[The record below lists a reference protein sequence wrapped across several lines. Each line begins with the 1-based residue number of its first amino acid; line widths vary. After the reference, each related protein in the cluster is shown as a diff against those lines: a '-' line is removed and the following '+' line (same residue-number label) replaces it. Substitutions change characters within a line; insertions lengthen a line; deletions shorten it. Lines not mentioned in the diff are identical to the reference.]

1 MAVLCVPPFDPGTAY
16 PTLGGQVKAFIE
28 ERFTF
33 GPGSLA
39 GQPAMVDPEKES
51 YLWSIYELYP
61 PGHPLAGRRRYNR
74 AALEMR
80 KGVGKTSFAAWVV
93 AAELH
98 PESPVRWA
106 GWNPDGT
113 PKTGRPVNSPFIPM
127 LADSKG
133 QADEL
138 CYAFVKSILEA
149 SDDADYFDIGQ
160 ERITR
165 IGANGSADGWAVA
178 VSGAPG
184 SRDGALTTFQHVDE
198 AHRLYLPR
206 IREAHETMLQNL
218 PKRPQEDPWTLYT
231 STAGKPGQGSIE
243 EDLRAEA
250 EEIAEGKREDP
261 TYFYVSRWAGD
272 HHKDLTTVE
281 ARIEAI
287 AEATG
292 PVGEWAP
299 GQFERIARDYD
310 RKGVD
315 RAYWERVWLNR
326 WRQGESQAFDMIR
339 VREVLA
345 RESRIADGSFVA
357 LGFDGA
363 RFRDATVLVAVDIET
378 GLSELLGMWERP
390 EDAEDWSVPESE
402 VTELLGD
409 AMRRFKVWR
418 AYCDPPHW
426 IETVAAWAQRWP
438 QQIIE
443 WHTNRHRMMAYATR
457 GLLEAI
463 DSGAITFG
471 AGPYRADLFRHMGN
485 TAKNE
490 LKVRDDHG
498 DPLWVPMKQD
508 GRLADKIDA
517 SVGLIL
523 AWTAVLDARRS
534 GAKPGPTV
542 YMPFKI
548 R

>member
-1 MAVLCVPPFDPGTAY
+1 MAVLCVPPFDPGAAY

-39 GQPAMVDPEKES
+39 GQPAKVDPEKES
-51 YLWSIYELYP
+51 YLWSAYELYP
-61 PGHPLAGRRRYNR
+61 KGHRLAGRRRYNR
-74 AALEMR
+74 VALEMR
-80 KGVGKTSFAAWVV
+80 KGVGKTSFASWVV

-106 GWNPDGT
+106 GWDPDGN
-113 PKTGRPVNSPFIPM
+113 PKTGRPVNSPYIPM

-138 CYAFVKSILEA
+138 CYAFVKFILEN
-149 SDDADYFDIGQ
+149 SEDADLFDIGE
-160 ERITR
+160 ERIVRVGPT
-165 IGANGSADGWAVA
+165 GSADGRAVS

-198 AHRLYLPR
+198 SHRLFLPR

-231 STAGKPGQGSIE
+231 STAGKPGQGSIQ

-250 EEIAEGKREDP
+250 EEIAQGKREDP
-261 TYFYVSRWAGD
+261 TFFYVSRWAGD
-272 HHKDLTTVE
+272 AHKDLSTVE
-281 ARIEAI
+281 ARVAAV

-326 WRQGESQAFDMIR
+326 WRQGESQAFDMNR
-339 VREVLA
+339 VRDLRTEA
-345 RESRIADGSFVA
+345 QIPDGAFVA

-378 GLSELLGMWERP
+378 GVMELLGMWERP
-390 EDAEDWSVPESE
+390 ENVEDWTVPESE
-402 VTELLGD
+402 VLELITD
-409 AMRRFKVWR
+409 TMRRFKVWR

-426 IETVAAWAQRWP
+426 TESVAGWAQRWP
-438 QQIIE
+438 DQIIE
-443 WHTNRHRMMAYATR
+443 WHTNRHRQMAFKTRDFVEAT
-457 GLLEAI
+457 E
-463 DSGAITFG
+463 SGAVKFG
-471 AGPYRADLFRHMGN
+471 DGPYRSDLLRHMGN
-485 TAKNE
+485 TGKNE
-490 LKVRDDHG
+490 LRVRDDEG
-498 DPLWVPMKQD
+498 QPLWVPQKSD
-508 GRLADKIDA
+508 GRLQDKIDG
-517 SVGLIL
+517 SVGAIL
-523 AWTAVLDARRS
+523 AWAACLDARRS
-534 GAKPGPTV
+534 GAKPRPAV